1 MKKRAIR
8 EAALKLTV
16 SALICASMPGFNP
29 ASAIDSISNSKS
41 DGKESA
47 KVDDNKEY
55 AYLSDLRQKDHL
67 SDEDLVQVLFCAG
80 FRGTDL
86 KEAWAVAKK
95 ESNGRP
101 LAYNGN
107 RSTGDSS
114 YGVFQINMIDELGND
129 RREKF
134 NLTYNRDLLDP
145 ITNATIAFHM
155 SQGGKDWSSWKGLT
169 PKTKSWMLKYPN
181 NFKPLQCKDNRKTN

>member
-8 EAALKLTV
+8 EAALKLAL
-16 SALICASMPGFNP
+16 SALICSLMPGFNP
-29 ASAIDSISNSKS
+29 ASAIQDSISNSKS
-41 DGKESA
+41 DGKEASA
-47 KVDDNKEY
+47 MEY
-55 AYLSDLRQKDHL
+55 SYLSDLRNKDHL
-67 SDEDLVQVLFCAG
+67 TDEDLVQVLFCAG
-80 FRGTDL
+80 FRGQDL

-107 RSTGDSS
+107 RNTGDNS
-114 YGVFQINMIDELGND
+114 YGVFQINMIDELGQD

-145 ITNATIAFHM
+145 VTNATIAFHM
-155 SQGGKDWSSWKGLT
+155 SQGGKDWSSWKGMT
-169 PKTKSWMLKYPN
+169 PKTKEWLLKYPKD
-181 NFKPLQCKDNRKTN
+181 FKPLQCKDNRKSN